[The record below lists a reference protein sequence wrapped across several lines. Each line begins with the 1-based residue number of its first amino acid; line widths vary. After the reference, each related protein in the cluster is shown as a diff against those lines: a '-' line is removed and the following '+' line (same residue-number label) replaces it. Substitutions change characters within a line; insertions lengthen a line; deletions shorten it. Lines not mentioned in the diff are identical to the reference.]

1 MWLVLADTGDDAAAW
16 AAEGLP
22 QRGVHPLRLVS
33 GYELAMSTIWDHRM
47 DQSGARTE
55 LRFSDGRAVDDTR
68 LRGVVNRLSGFPMPP
83 AGVSAGDGEY
93 AACESNA
100 LLLSWLVSLRCP
112 VLNRPSPASGPGG
125 YRSVGAW
132 RQLAHRAGLGIL
144 PLIQSDISDPG
155 ENGSE
160 GDAGRQRTV
169 FAAAGHLV
177 PGGDRDGDEDWDWD
191 EATEA
196 GCARLSRLAGH
207 AVLAIQ
213 FACRPGRAPLFC
225 SATQQGDLRL
235 GGSPLL
241 DLLADALT

>member
-1 MWLVLADTGDDAAAW
+1 MWLMLADTGDDAAVW

-22 QRGVHPLRLVS
+22 QRGMHPLRLVS
-33 GYELAMSTIWDHRM
+33 GYELAMGTIWDHRM
-47 DQSGARTE
+47 DKSGARTR
-55 LRFSDGRAVDDTR
+55 LRFSDGLAVDDTQ
-68 LRGVVNRLSGFPMPP
+68 LRGVVNRLSGFSVPP
-83 AGVSAGDGEY
+83 AGVSAGDSEY
-93 AACESNA
+93 AACERNA

-132 RQLAHRAGLGIL
+132 YQLAHRAGLRIL
-144 PLIQSDISDPG
+144 PRIESDGSDPG
-155 ENGSE
+155 ENGSR
-160 GDAGRQRTV
+160 GDAGRQRTM
-169 FAAAGHLV
+169 FAVAGHFV
-177 PGGDRDGDEDWDWD
+177 PGGDGDGDGDWD

-196 GCARLSRLAGH
+196 GCAWLSRLAGH